1 MSPTDSVYRYSSSAL
16 PGGTATYEHPRSTQT
31 CRLGSNNYASHLLLT
46 TSPGAELNR
55 PEILRDRRCRRAAGG
70 RSVQRRL
77 HLRRVDPATQGE
89 HHPRG
94 PQVRSTATSST
105 LPVVPGSSSG
115 TVDPG
120 SKAEASGVVPNDIIT
135 SVNGQPT
142 PTVPVFRQVLAGMRA
157 GRTVPVVINRG
168 GSTTTRQLILGRD

>member
-1 MSPTDSVYRYSSSAL
+1 M
-16 PGGTATYEHPRSTQT
+16 
-31 CRLGSNNYASHLLLT
+31 
-46 TSPGAELNR
+46 
-55 PEILRDRRCRRAAGG
+55 
-70 RSVQRRL
+70 
-77 HLRRVDPATQGE
+77 
-89 HHPRG
+89 
-94 PQVRSTATSST
+94 
-105 LPVVPGSSSG
+105 VPGSSSG